1 MDYFCQKMSSS
12 SAFCQNFS
20 FTAHLLP
27 YPRQT
32 LFFLSPSCSFLC
44 QWWFLISS
52 HSLNTPVA
60 CCCLLFSPG
69 WPWERPQKSHRL
81 SASHS
86 GVCLKGM
93 VVWWSW
99 SDGHLKTRPCIEG
112 LDREKGRMRALQQH
126 VLPLI
131 NGHLEWRPK
140 VMKHEIRLL

>member
-1 MDYFCQKMSSS
+1 M
-12 SAFCQNFS
+12 
-20 FTAHLLP
+20 
-27 YPRQT
+27 
-32 LFFLSPSCSFLC
+32 
-44 QWWFLISS
+44 
-52 HSLNTPVA
+52 
-60 CCCLLFSPG
+60 
-69 WPWERPQKSHRL
+69 
-81 SASHS
+81 
-86 GVCLKGM
+86 GM